1 MCVIQLL
8 GKIIKDQME
17 KMERED
23 IQIIARH
30 SNWSEKSIDNILKK
44 NIYSDKE
51 SWQRFLRLFFI
62 SLGIGFTTAGII
74 FFFAYNWVDLHKF
87 IKMGLIE
94 GLIIVSTLVIL
105 LSKISLD
112 VKNILLTGTSILVGV
127 LFAVFGQI
135 YQTGANAYD
144 FFLGWTMFITIWV
157 FVSNYA
163 PLWFVFITLIN
174 TTLILYS
181 QQVAQDWSEV
191 FVFTLLFIIN
201 ILLLTIFL
209 NGKKINKEIEV
220 PIWFSNL
227 IALASVSFSTI
238 GIVFGIFDNNQKSF
252 FVLIIITSILYGIG
266 IKYGLK
272 TKSSFYLSIIPFSI
286 IIIVSAFLI
295 KLSDDA
301 GTFFLISLFVIV
313 SVTLVIKNLINLQK
327 KWIN

>member
-1 MCVIQLL
+1 
-8 GKIIKDQME
+8 ME
-17 KMERED
+17 KIKRED
-23 IQIIARH
+23 IQIITRH
-30 SNWSEKSIDNILKK
+30 SNWSEKSIDNFLKK

-51 SWQRFLRLFFI
+51 SWQKFLRLFFI
-62 SLGIGFTTAGII
+62 SLGVGFTTAGII
-74 FFFAYNWVDLHKF
+74 FFFAYNWADLHKF
-87 IKMGLIE
+87 IKIGLIE
-94 GLIIVSTLVIL
+94 GLIIISTLVIL
-105 LSKISLD
+105 FSKISLD
-112 VKNILLTGTSILVGV
+112 IKNILLTGTSILVGV

-163 PLWFVFITLIN
+163 PLWLVFITLIN

-201 ILLLTIFL
+201 ILFLTIFL
-209 NGKKINKEIEV
+209 YGKKINKEIKA
-220 PIWFSNL
+220 PIWFSKL

-238 GIVFGIFDNNQKSF
+238 GIVFGIFDKNQKSF

-272 TKSSFYLSIIPFSI
+272 VKSGFYLSIIPFSI
-286 IIIVSAFLI
+286 IIIISAFLV
-295 KLSDDA
+295 KLSDNA
-301 GTFFLISLFVIV
+301 GMFFFISLFVIG
-313 SVTLVIKNLINLQK
+313 SVTLVIKTLIDLQK
-327 KWIN
+327 KWIS

>member
-1 MCVIQLL
+1 
-8 GKIIKDQME
+8 ME
-17 KMERED
+17 KIERED
-23 IQIIARH
+23 IQIITRH
-30 SNWSEKSIDNILKK
+30 SNLSEKSIDYILKK

-51 SWQRFLRLFFI
+51 SWQKFLRLFFI
-62 SLGIGFTTAGII
+62 SLGVGFTTAGII
-74 FFFAYNWVDLHKF
+74 FFFAYNWADLHKF
-87 IKMGLIE
+87 IKIGLIE
-94 GLIIVSTLVIL
+94 GLIIISTLIIL
-105 LSKISLD
+105 FSKISLD
-112 VKNILLTGTSILVGV
+112 IKNILLTGTSILIGV

-163 PLWFVFITLIN
+163 PLWLVFITLLN

-201 ILLLTIFL
+201 ILFLTTFL
-209 NGKKINKEIEV
+209 YGKKINKEIKV

-238 GIVFGIFDNNQKSF
+238 GIVFGIFDKNQKSF

-272 TKSSFYLSIIPFSI
+272 VKSGFYLSLIPFSI
-286 IIIVSAFLI
+286 IIIISAFLI

-301 GTFFLISLFVIV
+301 GMFFFISLFVIG
-313 SVTLVIKNLINLQK
+313 SVTLVIKNLIDLQK

>member
-1 MCVIQLL
+1 
-8 GKIIKDQME
+8 ME
-17 KMERED
+17 KIERED
-23 IQIIARH
+23 IQIITRH

-44 NIYSDKE
+44 NIYNDKE
-51 SWQRFLRLFFI
+51 SWHKFLRLFFI
-62 SLGIGFTTAGII
+62 SLGVGFTTAGII
-74 FFFAYNWVDLHKF
+74 FFFAYNWADLHKF
-87 IKMGLIE
+87 IKIGLIE
-94 GLIIVSTLVIL
+94 GLIIISPLVIL
-105 LSKISLD
+105 FSKISLD
-112 VKNILLTGTSILVGV
+112 IKNILFTGTSILVGV

-163 PLWFVFITLIN
+163 PLWLVFITLIN

-181 QQVAQDWSEV
+181 QQVAHDWSEV

-201 ILLLTIFL
+201 ILFLTTFL
-209 NGKKINKEIEV
+209 YGKKINKEIKV

-227 IALASVSFSTI
+227 ISLASVSFSTI
-238 GIVFGIFDNNQKSF
+238 GIVFGIFDKNQTSF
-252 FVLIIITSILYGIG
+252 FVLIVITSILYGIG

-272 TKSSFYLSIIPFSI
+272 VKSGFYLSIIPFSI
-286 IIIVSAFLI
+286 IIIISAFLI

-301 GTFFLISLFVIV
+301 GMFFFISLFVIG
-313 SVTLVIKNLINLQK
+313 SITLVIKNLIDLQK

>member
-1 MCVIQLL
+1 MT
-8 GKIIKDQME
+8 KI
-17 KMERED
+17 ERED
-23 IQIIARH
+23 IQIITRH
-30 SNWSEKSIDNILKK
+30 SNLSENSIDSILKK

-51 SWQRFLRLFFI
+51 SWNKFLKLFFI

-74 FFFAYNWVDLHKF
+74 FFFAYNWADLHKF
-87 IKMGLIE
+87 IKIGLIE
-94 GLIIVSTLVIL
+94 GLIIISTLVIL
-105 LSKISLD
+105 FSKISLD
-112 VKNILLTGTSILVGV
+112 IKNILLTGASILVGV

-163 PLWFVFITLIN
+163 PLWLVFITLIN

-181 QQVAQDWSEV
+181 QQVAHDWSEV

-201 ILLLTIFL
+201 ILFLTTSLF
-209 NGKKINKEIEV
+209 GKKINGEIKV

-227 IALASVSFSTI
+227 IALASVSFGTI
-238 GIVFGIFDNNQKSF
+238 GIVFGIFDENQTSF
-252 FVLIIITSILYGIG
+252 FVLIITTSILYGIG

-272 TKSSFYLSIIPFSI
+272 LKSGFYLSIIPFSI
-286 IIIVSAFLI
+286 IIIISAFLI
-295 KLSDDA
+295 NLSDDA
-301 GTFFLISLFVIV
+301 GMFLFISLFVIG
-313 SVTLVIKNLINLQK
+313 SVTLVIKNLIDLQK